1 MWKAWLLKR
10 SDMMIKILNTL
21 LLLFLFAGCE
31 KKESIEV
38 EKMIDIMTLTPE
50 QRLEKAQNVIIEY
63 SKNYYPIYYNPFS
76 WSELIESKT
85 PNNGTTYWDITHE
98 YVVKKKED
106 HTKYLIKRK
115 YSLDKSITKVAGFT
129 HQGEY
134 IL

>member
-1 MWKAWLLKR
+1 
-10 SDMMIKILNTL
+10 
-21 LLLFLFAGCE
+21 
-31 KKESIEV
+31 
-38 EKMIDIMTLTPE
+38 MTLTPE

-63 SKNYYPIYYNPFS
+63 SKNYYPIYYNPLS

-106 HTKYLIKRK
+106 NTKYLIKRK
-115 YSLDKSITKVAGFT
+115 YSLDKSITKVGGFT

>member
-10 SDMMIKILNTL
+10 SDVMIKILNTL

-38 EKMIDIMTLTPE
+38 EKTIDIMTLTPE

-63 SKNYYPIYYNPFS
+63 SKNYYPIYYNPLS

-106 HTKYLIKRK
+106 NTKYLIKRK
-115 YSLDKSITKVAGFT
+115 Y
-129 HQGEY
+129 
-134 IL
+134 